1 MSESGSVEFTAV
13 FVCVFLF
20 ELHVHGFFSVLEY
33 VQALDILDC
42 WTKFRLFVTTLESD
56 IKPILSFLK
65 DLSSSF
71 IV

>member
-1 MSESGSVEFTAV
+1 MV
-13 FVCVFLF
+13 
-20 ELHVHGFFSVLEY
+20 FFSVLEY